1 MFRMRVSSPSGE
13 LMIEGESLPGEG
25 WRETLLRLC
34 EASQGSSSQ
43 PLFERVG
50 ALAGSVEE
58 HCAGKGVCNLVR
70 NPEPGAGA
78 GRPVETVRI
87 ETEPA
92 QFLTL
97 AWRSEKRPPHF
108 EPHGGPESFPVAAGS
123 VPQSFAVAGAW
134 PLSCCI
140 AR

>member
-34 EASQGSSSQ
+34 EASQGSALR
-43 PLFERVG
+43 PTFERVG
-50 ALAGSVEE
+50 ALAGSAEE
-58 HCAGKGVCNLVR
+58 HRAGKGVCNLVR
-70 NPEPGAGA
+70 KSEPGAVA
-78 GRPVETVRI
+78 GHPVETVRI

-97 AWRSEKRPPHF
+97 AWRSEKRPPGF
-108 EPHGGPESFPVAAGS
+108 EPRCECESFPVAAES
-123 VPQSFAVAGAW
+123 VPQSSAVSAAS
-134 PLSCCI
+134 PLSFCCV
-140 AR
+140 R